1 MVFKVSVVNLI
12 LGRTYFEALVKIRTA
27 MSYIKEPKLKFFDFR
42 QKKHLDKMITDIIR
56 LIHLTGVTVN

>member
-27 MSYIKEPKLKFFDFR
+27 MSHIKEPKLKFFDFR
-42 QKKHLDKMITDIIR
+42 QKKHLDKMITDIIQ